1 MVWHRQKR
9 KSLSKC
15 IVYADR
21 AIITSIISMSFGI
34 KQSFWEL
41 RKLLLLML
49 HVYVSQFTIIVT
61 MLKLNRSYGV
71 GRIGNPVCVYLCVSK
86 EKWFANICIS
96 VECHANR
103 IHNSL
108 VYGFI
113 EAIWH
118 RDFQLITFR
127 TSYIYT

>member
-1 MVWHRQKR
+1 MKLY
-9 KSLSKC
+9 KS
-15 IVYADR
+15 
-21 AIITSIISMSFGI
+21 
-34 KQSFWEL
+34 
-41 RKLLLLML
+41 
-49 HVYVSQFTIIVT
+49 
-61 MLKLNRSYGV
+61 N
-71 GRIGNPVCVYLCVSK
+71 RIGRMGDPVCVYFEFVCVCVSK

-96 VECHANR
+96 VECHVNR

-127 TSYIYT
+127 TSYIYM